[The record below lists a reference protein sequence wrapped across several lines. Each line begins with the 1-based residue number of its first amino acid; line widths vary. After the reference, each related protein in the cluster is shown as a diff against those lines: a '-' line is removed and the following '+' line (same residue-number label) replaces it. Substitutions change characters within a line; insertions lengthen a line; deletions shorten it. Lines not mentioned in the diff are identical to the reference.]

1 MAEKNEKNISMEQKL
16 KLSQD
21 QTEQLTLK
29 YSAQAK
35 EINQLKL
42 KVRTLTTSSNAIF
55 SMKHDF

>member
-42 KVRTLTTSSNAIF
+42 KVRTLTTSNNAIF
-55 SMKHDF
+55 SMKYDF

>member
-1 MAEKNEKNISMEQKL
+1 MEQKL

-42 KVRTLTTSSNAIF
+42 KVGTLTTSSNAIF
-55 SMKHDF
+55 SMKYDF

>member
-1 MAEKNEKNISMEQKL
+1 MEQKL

-55 SMKHDF
+55 SMKYDF

>member
-42 KVRTLTTSSNAIF
+42 KVGTLTTSSNAIF
-55 SMKHDF
+55 SMKYDF

>member
-1 MAEKNEKNISMEQKL
+1 MEQKL